1 MFFPR
6 RPGEPEL
13 RFLAGLLAS
22 LDDTPAEEV
31 EAGLKSADRLD
42 LVELVMEV
50 EEALR
55 PGHR

>member
-6 RPGEPEL
+6 RPGEAKT

-22 LDDTPAEEV
+22 LDDRPEEEM
-31 EAGLKSADRLD
+31 EAGLKSADELD

-55 PGHR
+55 PGHG